1 VATADLNKQPDQ
13 VSAMFDEVAAGYDRT
28 NGVLSMGNSALWRH
42 AVVKAIAP
50 QPGERI
56 LDIAAGTG
64 TSSEVISRSGA
75 HVVAA
80 DFSHGML
87 EVGRR
92 KHPQID
98 FVHADAMD
106 LPFGDA
112 EFDAVTISFGLRNI
126 EDPKR
131 ALREMCRVL
140 KPGGRL
146 VVCEFSTPPLALVRT
161 GYNAYMK
168 YLMPLVVGASS
179 TNPEA
184 YTYLAASI
192 ADWPDQATLASWIRD
207 AGFTGV
213 EHRNL
218 TAGVVALHR
227 ARVPAAN

>member
-1 VATADLNKQPDQ
+1 MATADLNKQPDQ

-92 KHPQID
+92 RHPQID
-98 FVHADAMD
+98 FVHADAMQ
-106 LPFGDA
+106 LPFDDA

-126 EDPKR
+126 EDPKK
-131 ALREMCRVL
+131 ALAEMRRVL
-140 KPGGRL
+140 KPDGRL

>member
-1 VATADLNKQPDQ
+1 
-13 VSAMFDEVAAGYDRT
+13 MFDEVAAGYDRT

-92 KHPQID
+92 RHPQID

-140 KPGGRL
+140 KSGGRL

-207 AGFTGV
+207 AGFTRV

>member
-1 VATADLNKQPDQ
+1 
-13 VSAMFDEVAAGYDRT
+13 MFDEVAAGYDRT

-98 FVHADAMD
+98 FVQADAMD
-106 LPFGDA
+106 LPFGGA